1 MAFYMMNS
9 VMAFK
14 SICFWSYK
22 SILIFLLN
30 AWSFLL
36 KEKFQ
41 PQPHLLLLKLNN
53 FEKNSLIGVEGSN
66 YINSVSVAKLISW
79 KT

>member
-14 SICFWSYK
+14 SICFWSYN
-22 SILIFLLN
+22 SMLIFLLN

-41 PQPHLLLLKLNN
+41 P
-53 FEKNSLIGVEGSN
+53 
-66 YINSVSVAKLISW
+66 
-79 KT
+79 